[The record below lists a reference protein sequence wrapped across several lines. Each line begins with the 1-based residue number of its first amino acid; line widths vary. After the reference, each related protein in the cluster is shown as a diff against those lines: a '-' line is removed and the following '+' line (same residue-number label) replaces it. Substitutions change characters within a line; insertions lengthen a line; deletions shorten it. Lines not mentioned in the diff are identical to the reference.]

1 MRLAVPNLEH
11 RWPRYAALVA
21 SWELLAELGLID

>member
-1 MRLAVPNLEH
+1 MSPNLEN